1 MKKVLSFLLTMAI
14 LVSMVTVAGA
24 ESAPVTVIDFEDGN
38 MSFLGL
44 DMTAGNADAA
54 GLSVV
59 DYNGSKALKVDVQ
72 GKVPYVALNLE
83 GLLGE
88 NIVNVRKI
96 TFDVGV
102 DLAPDG
108 KFYAVS
114 GNVLR
119 YVGEENNKLSTAW
132 SVYMKNKNPKTATVV
147 IEDDEAFMAGV
158 GNTIVLTKEKDTYTE
173 EPKFKDEKPLNVYF
187 DNIQFFDAE
196 GNALAV
202 DTSAV
207 WAAADTGADL
217 SNLWA
222 VTGAVDFPGF
232 TLEGGAWSQNGLD
245 MPQEIIDALV
255 PGSVVE
261 IEYESENGD
270 MWIVMP
276 DSAAG
281 WMRVGDGN
289 NGKAY
294 INNSKNI
301 AQIPYEMIAQYCGE
315 DKSTWGARM
324 QCEASGAWSVYSV
337 KVGKAVEVPVVTG
350 AVEFAGFSV
359 EGGAWA
365 QNGLEMP
372 QEIID
377 ALVPG
382 SVVEIDYESESGN
395 LWIVMPDSAAG
406 WMRVADGGQSVVDGS
421 TCQITYE
428 QIAEKCGED
437 KSTWGARMQCES
449 DTAWTVFSVSVGQ
462 TK

>member
-261 IEYESENGD
+261 IDYESESGNL
-270 MWIVMP
+270 WIVMP

-281 WMRVGDGN
+281 WMRVADGGQSLCLD
-289 NGKAY
+289 GKCY
-294 INNSKNI
+294 ITYEQI
-301 AQIPYEMIAQYCGE
+301 AALCGE

-324 QCEASGAWSVYSV
+324 QCESDTAWAVYSV
-337 KVGKAVEVPVVTG
+337 KVGTLKTMKPLTNLVA
-350 AVEFAGFSV
+350 FDGFSC
-359 EGGAWA
+359 EAGAWA
-365 QNGLEMP
+365 QNGFDMP
-372 QEIID
+372 QAIID

-382 SVVEIDYESESGN
+382 SVVTINYESESGN
-395 LWIVMPDSAAG
+395 MWIVMPDSAAG